1 MRGKIIK
8 IFIGIAAVF
17 GLLVFLYNTNLL
29 SGLANT
35 AGRVILPVSGAIGG
49 VKNSAAKWFSG
60 IFNPGKIIEDNNRLS
75 YELSRAVV
83 DKARNSVLET
93 ENALLKKELGF
104 KEKSVRKT
112 VLARIIGKN
121 NLDDTETVIINKG
134 ASDGLGLGQAV
145 VYADGILIG
154 KTIKIFNDFSF
165 VRLVNDS
172 DITVAAAITNADHTT
187 GIIRGER
194 GLSLRMELIPQNEI
208 VSVGDVIITSGLET
222 GIPRGLVVGTV
233 DSVIKESRSPFQT
246 AIIRSPVNFSNLDY
260 VLVLTDR

>member
-1 MRGKIIK
+1 MRGKVIK
-8 IFIGIAAVF
+8 IFIGIAAAF

-29 SGLANT
+29 DGLVNAT
-35 AGRVILPVSGAIGG
+35 GRVILPVSGAIGG
-49 VKNSAAKWFSG
+49 AKNSAVKWFSG
-60 IFNPGKIIEDNNRLS
+60 VFNPGKIIEDNNRLS

-83 DKARNSVLET
+83 DKARSGVLET

-134 ASDGLGLGQAV
+134 SSDGLGVGQAV

-154 KTIKIFNDFSF
+154 KIIKISDDFSF

-172 DITVAAAITNADHTT
+172 DIMVAATITNANRTT

-194 GLSLRMELIPQNEI
+194 GLSLKMELIPQNEVVSAGDII
-208 VSVGDVIITSGLET
+208 VTSGLET

-246 AIIRSPVNFSNLDY
+246 AIVRSPVNFNNLDY
-260 VLVLTDR
+260 VLVITDK